1 MKAKLVI
8 EGKEFPI
15 EINDPEMQK
24 LLEQPQKTGYERV
37 HHGEKFYSLDP
48 YGGACECTEDE
59 IEYRDQVYRCGNYYS
74 SKMVALNNSH
84 ADKLMRQLR
93 RFSMEHGGNK
103 IDWNNDKQDKYYIRY
118 IYDGNILDIC
128 HTQLDR
134 NAFAIYFESYN
145 AAALAIGYFHDEL
158 IWYFTE
164 YKDSL

>member
-1 MKAKLVI
+1 MKANLIV

-15 EINDPEMQK
+15 EINDPELQK
-24 LLEQPQKTGYERV
+24 LIEQPHKTGYERV
-37 HHGEKFYSLDP
+37 KLGEIFYSLDP
-48 YGGACECTEDE
+48 YGSVCEPTEDDTE
-59 IEYRDQVYRCGNYYS
+59 HRDNVYRCGNYYS

-103 IDWNNDKQDKYYIRY
+103 IDWNNSKQNKYYIHC
-118 IYDGNILDIC
+118 ITDCNMLDIG

-134 NAFAIYFESYN
+134 NIFTIYFENYD

-158 IWYFTE
+158 TWYFTE